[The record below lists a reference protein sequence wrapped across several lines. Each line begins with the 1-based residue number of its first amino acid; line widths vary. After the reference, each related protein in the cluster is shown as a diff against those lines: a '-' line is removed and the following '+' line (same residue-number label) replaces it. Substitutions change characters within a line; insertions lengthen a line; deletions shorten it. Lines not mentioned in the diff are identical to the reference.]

1 MKKKLFLLSA
11 VLFMTAAM
19 WGCGSK
25 KADKEETT
33 TQESAAET
41 GAQPETGS
49 VEIDPDTPLWT
60 PKETEPE
67 PEPEPEPLLQGR
79 VVVDIPE
86 DFYEYLSPSGIYV
99 TKKYPEDGSNIY
111 IVASPLYGT
120 LPEESE
126 YTRKINES
134 LSAQAGVV
142 VSVKMEE
149 YEKTTVDGFEA
160 SRAVYSYSYDGMKFR
175 RTEYTVNTNITTTI
189 AYTQVGSADWEDEFE
204 ASALSMRVE

>member
-60 PKETEPE
+60 PEETEPE

-134 LSAQAGVV
+134 LSAQA
-142 VSVKMEE
+142 EC
-149 YEKTTVDGFEA
+149 
-160 SRAVYSYSYDGMKFR
+160 
-175 RTEYTVNTNITTTI
+175 
-189 AYTQVGSADWEDEFE
+189 
-204 ASALSMRVE
+204 